1 MRASSEFHRGPTPI
15 SPAPE
20 LVELGRI
27 KRPHGLDGGLLVALH
42 SDDAANLHGASQLV
56 LSGTPGDVPF
66 GVRRIE
72 VNGRSARI
80 WLDGM
85 IDRTSAERWAGAAVC
100 IPEAALPALPD
111 GEFYWREIIGT
122 RCRLPD
128 GQTLGT
134 VREIWPTGSNDVLV
148 VEGASGTVLVPATE
162 EVLVRLDR
170 AAGELWIDPP
180 AGLLDEEPEADA

>member
-1 MRASSEFHRGPTPI
+1 
-15 SPAPE
+15 
-20 LVELGRI
+20 
-27 KRPHGLDGGLLVALH
+27 LDGGLLVALH

-180 AGLLDEEPEADA
+180 AGLLDAEPEADA